1 MRASS
6 VWLCADAILE
16 AMGSCPWLGVQ
27 GSEMRMFSN
36 VAAAL
41 CLSLVAAAAGY
52 TAAPL
57 AEAADAPA
65 GASATAKPSAMT
77 PSATAASDAAAK
89 KHAKRTACLKDAK
102 SKKLVGADKTSFLKN
117 CIAAP

>member
-1 MRASS
+1 MR
-6 VWLCADAILE
+6 I
-16 AMGSCPWLGVQ
+16 
-27 GSEMRMFSN
+27 FSTM
-36 VAAAL
+36 ATAL
-41 CLSLVAAAAGY
+41 CLSLVTAAAGF
-52 TAAPL
+52 TASPS

-65 GASATAKPSAMT
+65 SASAAVKPSAMT
-77 PSATAASDAAAK
+77 PAATAASDAAAK